1 MLETLQHNGLLTMM
15 TRLATRYGLE
25 PATLAWGETPEPD
38 GRNNPRSAAYQASAA
53 GSDGRPAITGSLRFF
68 LPTGVA
74 GDIHATADLRISF
87 EALRPDHATGSDG
100 LAEIPA
106 DLQIT
111 EPELVTFL
119 AQGWQTTTA
128 ILPLC
133 ATADPA
139 DLSPAGAPHLEL
151 YIQNEHRPNTGQS
164 RQIRTLDMI
173 DLSRYGQ
180 PRQDPPGDL
189 SVGVTTPLQLSEK
202 EIEALT
208 LAALDRMT
216 EDFGFTNRHP
226 PAPR

>member
-1 MLETLQHNGLLTMM
+1 MLKTLRHNGLLTMM
-15 TRLATRYGLE
+15 TRLAARYDLD
-25 PATLAWGETPEPD
+25 PASLTWAETPEPA

-53 GSDGRPAITGSLRFF
+53 GPDGRPAVTGSLRLF
-68 LPTGVA
+68 LPPGVTE
-74 GDIHATADLRISF
+74 DIRATADLRISF
-87 EALRPDHATGSDG
+87 EAIRPDHTTDNGG

-119 AQGWQTTTA
+119 AQGWQITTA

-139 DLSPAGAPHLEL
+139 DMSPAGAPHLEL

-164 RQIRTLDMI
+164 RQVRTLDMI
-173 DLSRYGQ
+173 DLARHGQ

-189 SVGVTTPLQLSEK
+189 SVGVTTPACLSEK

-216 EDFGFTNRHP
+216 EDFGFRKP
-226 PAPR
+226 PPRGAC